1 MTLWLK
7 YTTLLSKK
15 RLFALI
21 RQQPNFGKSKN
32 ALVFVNAIKDF
43 TEKENE
49 IFLQFFCLFVHVRKV
64 HFLPVFPI
72 NKVQQTYEMRMSRPF
87 QTWRPVFFNPTTT
100 QWYDFSLS
108 PYLCYRQMWQISDI
122 PRTYNIL
129 CNFVCKV

>member
-49 IFLQFFCLFVHVRKV
+49 IFLQFFVFLF
-64 HFLPVFPI
+64 
-72 NKVQQTYEMRMSRPF
+72 M
-87 QTWRPVFFNPTTT
+87 
-100 QWYDFSLS
+100 
-108 PYLCYRQMWQISDI
+108 
-122 PRTYNIL
+122 
-129 CNFVCKV
+129 